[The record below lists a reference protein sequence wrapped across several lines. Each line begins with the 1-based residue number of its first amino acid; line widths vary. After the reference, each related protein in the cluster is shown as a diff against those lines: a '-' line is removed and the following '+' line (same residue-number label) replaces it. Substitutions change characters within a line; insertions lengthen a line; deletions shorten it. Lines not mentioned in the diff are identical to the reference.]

1 MKILIVEDDQQV
13 AENLRIGLAAK
24 SHIVDVANDGI
35 DGSFLGRSY
44 NYDAIIL
51 DNSLP
56 KKNGLLVCQEIRSSG
71 KSTPIIFLSVIGDS
85 QAKVTSLENGADDY
99 MTKPFLLAE
108 LEARL
113 KAVTR
118 RSPELKSD
126 ILKIDDLVLDINK
139 QTVERNSTPIHL
151 TRKEFNLLKYLMLHQ
166 GLIMSRSLIME
177 YVWTAESDPFSNT
190 VEAHIRN
197 IRKKLNIKRKPDLI
211 LNIPGRGYVID
222 NPDKLTRFK

>member
-1 MKILIVEDDQQV
+1 MKVLIVEDDRDI
-13 AENLRIGLAAK
+13 AENIRSGLSAK
-24 SHIVDVANDGI
+24 SHVVDIATDGV

-56 KKNGLLVCQEIRSSG
+56 KKNGLTVCKEIRASG
-71 KSTPIIFLSVIGDS
+71 KSTPIIFLSVTADI
-85 QAKVTSLENGADDY
+85 QTKINSLENGADDY
-99 MTKPFLLAE
+99 LTKPFLLAE

-113 KAVTR
+113 GAITR
-118 RSPELKSD
+118 RAPEIKSN
-126 ILKIDDLVLDINK
+126 ILTIDNLILDINK
-139 QTVERNSTPIHL
+139 QIVERNGINIHV
-151 TRKEFNLLKYLMLHQ
+151 TKKEFNILKYLMIHK
-166 GLIMSRSLIME
+166 GIIMSRSLIME

-197 IRKKLNIKRKPDLI
+197 IRKKINFKKQTNLI

-222 NPDKLTRFK
+222 IPEKLKSLR